1 MSAEKFENLL
11 DIMYRLRKECP
22 WDREQTN
29 DTIKAATLEEAY
41 EVVDAID
48 RKDDNELRNE
58 LGDLLLHI
66 LFHSVIAEE
75 DQKFTIKDVITSI
88 TDKLI
93 RRHPHIFSDTKVNG
107 TDDIMKNWET
117 IKLDEGRESVLEG
130 IPKAISELYRGYRIQ
145 EKVSKVGFDWQR
157 KEDVWDKVKEEIRE
171 MQESEKKG
179 DMEELEEE
187 IGDVFFSLINYSRFI
202 GINPENALRKTNNKF
217 VFRFQY
223 IEKQLKLKGKKLG
236 ETSLSEMDELWEE
249 SKSKK

>member
-1 MSAEKFENLL
+1 MSAEKFESLL

-48 RKDDNELRNE
+48 RKDDNELKKE

-75 DQKFTIKDVITSI
+75 GQKFTIKDVITSI
-88 TDKLI
+88 TEKLI
-93 RRHPHIFSDTKVNG
+93 RRHPHIFGNTKVNG

-130 IPKAISELYRGYRIQ
+130 IPKALSELYRGYRIQ
-145 EKVSKVGFDWQR
+145 EKVSKVGFDWQK

-187 IGDVFFSLINYSRFI
+187 IGDVFFSLINYARFI

-217 VFRFQY
+217 IFRFQY
-223 IEKQLKLKGKKLG
+223 IEQQLKLKGKKLG
-236 ETSLSEMDELWEE
+236 ETTLSEMDELWEE
-249 SKSKK
+249 SKLKK